1 MTRRTVTHE
10 KPLDAAWSTAWIR
23 GAAAVVAEHRDEL
36 TALDTAIGDGDHG
49 INLDRGMHA
58 VVAKLDIQEDAGGV
72 SLALAGV
79 LKATA
84 TTLLAT
90 VGGAAGPLLGTAFL
104 KASRVCDV
112 PVLSSQDVAT
122 LLSAA
127 AAGVQ
132 VRGRAEIGDKTM
144 LDAWQPAARAA
155 REAVKAAGAR
165 RVREADR
172 QTVMRSVAADP
183 RATGWRRITHGGC
196 KFCNMLA
203 GRGEVYTA
211 DTVRFASH
219 DHCRCTAV
227 PAYGGP
233 EVNVHQYTAS
243 KRKITEAER
252 QQLKE
257 YLDGV
262 EDDGVTPRDEA
273 VAAAS
278 AGGEPRPRT
287 GTERHKWDKNESEA
301 ERYARQKRLWSDMS
315 DLEPHDG
322 LPREVLESHE
332 LDFLEHFEAR
342 GERVRWIRRSPVF
355 LPTNDFVW
363 TTGGDKVCE
372 LKSTTT
378 KYRTISNR
386 IRTAVIDAA
395 ARGVV
400 KDVFIVD
407 LGPHRLT
414 RKLSNQLSR
423 YNLAKDR
430 GHIRRLFVMSRNGE
444 DFEEITL
451 AQA

>member
-1 MTRRTVTHE
+1 MGFYRTPARLTADLVQAGHE
-10 KPLDAAWSTAWIR
+10 KALTELLAEFNRQMDVAWDLLDLDRLDATRAQWLAHAVEIVSSHQALAADVAAEFCQDWAQVFTGRGMDVLRPGLQADHVIR
-23 GAAAVVAEHRDEL
+23 EIT
-36 TALDTAIGDGDHG
+36 TALDARGPAG
-49 INLDRGMHA
+49 IKDRI
-58 VVAKLDIQEDAGGV
+58 AKGISPPA
-72 SLALAGV
+72 
-79 LKATA
+79 
-84 TTLLAT
+84 
-90 VGGAAGPLLGTAFL
+90 
-104 KASRVCDV
+104 
-112 PVLSSQDVAT
+112 
-122 LLSAA
+122 
-127 AAGVQ
+127 
-132 VRGRAEIGDKTM
+132 
-144 LDAWQPAARAA
+144 AARAA

-172 QTVMRSVAADP
+172 QTVMRSAAADP

-196 KFCNMLA
+196 KFCSMLA

-252 QQLKE
+252 QQIKE

-273 VAAAS
+273 AAAAS
-278 AGGEPRPRT
+278 AGGGPRTRT

>member
-1 MTRRTVTHE
+1 MGFYRTPARLTADLVQAGHE
-10 KPLDAAWSTAWIR
+10 KALTELLAEFNRQMDVAWDLLDLDRLDATRAQWLAHAVEIVSSHQALAADVAAEFCQDWAQIFTGRGMDILRPGIQADHVIR
-23 GAAAVVAEHRDEL
+23 EIT
-36 TALDTAIGDGDHG
+36 TALDAQGPAG
-49 INLDRGMHA
+49 IKDRI
-58 VVAKLDIQEDAGGV
+58 AKGISPPA
-72 SLALAGV
+72 
-79 LKATA
+79 
-84 TTLLAT
+84 
-90 VGGAAGPLLGTAFL
+90 
-104 KASRVCDV
+104 
-112 PVLSSQDVAT
+112 
-122 LLSAA
+122 
-127 AAGVQ
+127 
-132 VRGRAEIGDKTM
+132 
-144 LDAWQPAARAA
+144 AARAA

-172 QTVMRSVAADP
+172 QTVMRSAAADP

-219 DHCRCTAV
+219 DHCRCTAG

>member
-1 MTRRTVTHE
+1 VGFYRTPARLTADLVQAGHE
-10 KPLDAAWSTAWIR
+10 KALTELLAEFNRQMDVAWDLLDLDRLDATRAQWLAHAVEIVSSHQALAADVAAEFCQDWAQVFTGRGMDVLRPGLQADHVIR
-23 GAAAVVAEHRDEL
+23 EIT
-36 TALDTAIGDGDHG
+36 TALDARGPAG
-49 INLDRGMHA
+49 IKDRI
-58 VVAKLDIQEDAGGV
+58 AKGISPPA
-72 SLALAGV
+72 
-79 LKATA
+79 
-84 TTLLAT
+84 
-90 VGGAAGPLLGTAFL
+90 
-104 KASRVCDV
+104 
-112 PVLSSQDVAT
+112 
-122 LLSAA
+122 
-127 AAGVQ
+127 
-132 VRGRAEIGDKTM
+132 
-144 LDAWQPAARAA
+144 AARAA

-172 QTVMRSVAADP
+172 QTVMRSAAADP

-252 QQLKE
+252 QQIKE

-273 VAAAS
+273 AAAAS
-278 AGGEPRPRT
+278 AGGGPRTRT

-332 LDFLEHFEAR
+332 LDFLERFEAR
-342 GERVRWIRRSPVF
+342 GERVRWVRKDPRRRS
-355 LPTNDFVW
+355 TNDFVW
-363 TTGGDKVCE
+363 VTYNELVCE
-372 LKSTTT
+372 LKAT
-378 KYRTISNR
+378 KDKYSSIKSHIQR
-386 IRTAVIDAA
+386 AVTS
-395 ARGVV
+395 ARDNHGVV
-400 KDVFIVD
+400 KDVFVID
-407 LGPHRLT
+407 LGPFRLSD
-414 RKLSNQLSR
+414 KLRRQLGN
-423 YNLAKDR
+423 YNANVEDGR
-430 GHIRRLFVMSRNGE
+430 IRRLFVLSGSGA
-444 DFEEITL
+444 DLTEIDLTT
-451 AQA
+451 AN

>member
-1 MTRRTVTHE
+1 MGFYRTPTRLTADLVQAGHE
-10 KPLDAAWSTAWIR
+10 KALTELLAEFNRQMDVAWDLLDLDRLDATRAQWLAHAVEIVSSHQALAADVAAEFCQDWAQVFTGRGMDVLRPGLQADHVIR
-23 GAAAVVAEHRDEL
+23 EIT
-36 TALDTAIGDGDHG
+36 TALDARGPAG
-49 INLDRGMHA
+49 IKDRI
-58 VVAKLDIQEDAGGV
+58 AKGISPPA
-72 SLALAGV
+72 
-79 LKATA
+79 
-84 TTLLAT
+84 
-90 VGGAAGPLLGTAFL
+90 
-104 KASRVCDV
+104 
-112 PVLSSQDVAT
+112 
-122 LLSAA
+122 
-127 AAGVQ
+127 
-132 VRGRAEIGDKTM
+132 
-144 LDAWQPAARAA
+144 AARAA

-252 QQLKE
+252 QQIKE

-278 AGGEPRPRT
+278 AGGGPRTRT

-332 LDFLEHFEAR
+332 LDFLERFEAR
-342 GERVRWIRRSPVF
+342 GERVKWIRRSPVF
-355 LPTNDFVW
+355 LPTNDFIW
-363 TTGGDKVCE
+363 TTGGDGVCE

-386 IRTAVIDAA
+386 IRTAVTGAA
-395 ARGVV
+395 AQGVV

-414 RKLSNQLSR
+414 RKLSHQLSR
-423 YNLAKDR
+423 YNIAKDE
-430 GHIRRLFVMSRNGE
+430 GYIRRLFVMSRNGE
-444 DFEEITL
+444 DFEEIIL

>member
-1 MTRRTVTHE
+1 MGFYRTPARLTADLVQAGHE
-10 KPLDAAWSTAWIR
+10 KALTELLAEFNRQMDVAWDLLDLDRLDATRAQWLAHAVEIVSSHQALAADVAAEFCQDWAQVFTGRGMDILRPGLQADHVIR
-23 GAAAVVAEHRDEL
+23 EIT
-36 TALDTAIGDGDHG
+36 TALDAQGPAG
-49 INLDRGMHA
+49 IKDRI
-58 VVAKLDIQEDAGGV
+58 AKGISPPA
-72 SLALAGV
+72 
-79 LKATA
+79 
-84 TTLLAT
+84 
-90 VGGAAGPLLGTAFL
+90 
-104 KASRVCDV
+104 
-112 PVLSSQDVAT
+112 
-122 LLSAA
+122 
-127 AAGVQ
+127 
-132 VRGRAEIGDKTM
+132 
-144 LDAWQPAARAA
+144 AARAA

-407 LGPHRLT
+407 LGPHRLP

>member
-1 MTRRTVTHE
+1 MGFYRTPARLTADLVQAGHE
-10 KPLDAAWSTAWIR
+10 RALTELLAEFNRQMDVAWDLLDLDRLDATRAQWLAHAVEIVSSHQALAADVAAEFCQDWAQIFTGRGMDILRPGLQADHVIR
-23 GAAAVVAEHRDEL
+23 EIT
-36 TALDTAIGDGDHG
+36 TALDAQGPAG
-49 INLDRGMHA
+49 IKDRI
-58 VVAKLDIQEDAGGV
+58 AKGISPPA
-72 SLALAGV
+72 
-79 LKATA
+79 
-84 TTLLAT
+84 
-90 VGGAAGPLLGTAFL
+90 
-104 KASRVCDV
+104 
-112 PVLSSQDVAT
+112 
-122 LLSAA
+122 
-127 AAGVQ
+127 
-132 VRGRAEIGDKTM
+132 
-144 LDAWQPAARAA
+144 AARAA

-172 QTVMRSVAADP
+172 QTVMRSAAADP

-278 AGGEPRPRT
+278 AGGGPRT
-287 GTERHKWDKNESEA
+287 RARGRRGNESEA

-332 LDFLEHFEAR
+332 LDFLERFEAR
-342 GERVRWIRRSPVF
+342 GERVRWVRKDPHRRS
-355 LPTNDFVW
+355 TNDFVW
-363 TTGGDKVCE
+363 VTYNELVCE
-372 LKSTTT
+372 LKAT
-378 KYRTISNR
+378 KDKYSSIKSHIQR
-386 IRTAVIDAA
+386 AVTS
-395 ARGVV
+395 ARDNHGVV
-400 KDVFIVD
+400 KDVFVID
-407 LGPHRLT
+407 LGPFRLSD
-414 RKLSNQLSR
+414 KLRRQLGN
-423 YNLAKDR
+423 YNANVEDGR
-430 GHIRRLFVMSRNGE
+430 IRRLFVLSGNGA
-444 DFEEITL
+444 DLTEIDLTT
-451 AQA
+451 AN

>member
-1 MTRRTVTHE
+1 MGFYRTPARLTADLVQAGHE
-10 KPLDAAWSTAWIR
+10 RALTELLAEFNRQMDVAWDLLDLDRLDATRAQWLAHAVEIVSSHQALAADVAAEFCQDWAQIFTGRGMDILRPGLQADHVIR
-23 GAAAVVAEHRDEL
+23 EIT
-36 TALDTAIGDGDHG
+36 TALDAQG
-49 INLDRGMHA
+49 
-58 VVAKLDIQEDAGGV
+58 
-72 SLALAGV
+72 LAGI
-79 LKATA
+79 KDRIAKGISPPA
-84 TTLLAT
+84 
-90 VGGAAGPLLGTAFL
+90 
-104 KASRVCDV
+104 
-112 PVLSSQDVAT
+112 
-122 LLSAA
+122 
-127 AAGVQ
+127 
-132 VRGRAEIGDKTM
+132 
-144 LDAWQPAARAA
+144 AARAA

-172 QTVMRSVAADP
+172 QTVMRSAAADP

-278 AGGEPRPRT
+278 AGDGPRT
-287 GTERHKWDKNESEA
+287 RARGRRGNESEA

-332 LDFLEHFEAR
+332 LDFLERFEAR
-342 GERVRWIRRSPVF
+342 GERVRWVRKDPHRRS
-355 LPTNDFVW
+355 TNDFVW
-363 TTGGDKVCE
+363 VTYNELVCE
-372 LKSTTT
+372 LKAT
-378 KYRTISNR
+378 KDKYSSIKSHIQRSVTS
-386 IRTAVIDAA
+386 
-395 ARGVV
+395 ARDNHGVV
-400 KDVFIVD
+400 KDVFVID
-407 LGPHRLT
+407 LGPFRLSD
-414 RKLSNQLSR
+414 KLRRQLGN
-423 YNLAKDR
+423 YNANVEDGR
-430 GHIRRLFVMSRNGE
+430 IRRLFVLSGNGA
-444 DFEEITL
+444 DLTEIDLTT
-451 AQA
+451 AN